1 MAKARNIVLRPI
13 RPSVAI
19 KAKLQREL
27 LKRYAFLRDRMAE
40 VMDLYRKLRKAQERA
55 EKPATGFSDATT
67 AETAEILDLL
77 EKVKKMLKKIRNDF
91 NAAFP
96 ASEDEKL
103 ARDFVNTCNKDIIT
117 RNNIE
122 FSRAVQDFVV
132 RVQMTEA
139 KKVILKAATQEATG
153 LIKNLGTKAQFELED
168 TFNRCLMEGRNIGE
182 MVESIEKVLGVTRRR
197 AINLAF
203 DQTNKIENA
212 LDRQAKL
219 DLGLHKAIWRHSHG
233 WVKTEPRKSHV
244 AADGRKYDIREG
256 CKIDGEFIQPG
267 EKCFCGC
274 YSQAIIELPG
284 GKQ

>member
-1 MAKARNIVLRPI
+1 MAKAKNIVLRPI

-55 EKPATGFSDATT
+55 EKPATGFSDGTT
-67 AETAEILDLL
+67 AETAEILNLM

-96 ASEDEKL
+96 AAGDEKL

-117 RNNIE
+117 RNNME

-153 LIKNLGTKAQFELED
+153 LIKNLGAKAQFELED

-267 EKCFCGC
+267 EKPFCGC

-284 GKQ
+284 GK

>member
-1 MAKARNIVLRPI
+1 MGKAKNIVLRPI

-27 LKRYAFLRDRMAE
+27 LKRYTFLRDRMAE

-55 EKPATGFSDATT
+55 EKPAPGFSDGTT

-153 LIKNLGTKAQFELED
+153 LIKNLGAKAQFELED

-203 DQTNKIENA
+203 DQTNKIEA
-212 LDRQAKL
+212 AMDRQVKL
-219 DLGLHKAIWRHSHG
+219 DLGLNKAIWRHSHG

-244 AADGRKYDIREG
+244 AADGREFDLRKGCLIEG
-256 CKIDGEFIQPG
+256 EYIFPSEKIH
-267 EKCFCGC
+267 CGC
-274 YSQAIIELPG
+274 FSQAVLEL
-284 GKQ
+284 KSQ